1 MNYNR
6 AQSIVFMS
14 GITVF
19 FLGWFNSAKSG
30 AVIPPA
36 KFLIGASVTFLAL
49 EVVADIQPDIAA
61 ALALAVGTT
70 AFFHYG
76 PSTLTFIN
84 GTAAAQP
91 KPNTQVPTPIPNP
104 VHVAPHR

>member
-1 MNYNR
+1 
-6 AQSIVFMS
+6 MS
-14 GITVF
+14 GVTVF

-30 AVIPPA
+30 QVIPPA

-84 GTAAAQP
+84 GTAANQPTQTAAKKPAQAP
-91 KPNTQVPTPIPNP
+91 P